1 MKKKLSRIPDAEL
14 DIMLILW
21 RHDRALRVSEIYTEL
36 QPVRPCSKA
45 AVHTLIDRLSKR
57 GFTHI
62 EHVETTQPY
71 KLITPLVKEKDYRTT
86 ESQTLVD
93 KLCSGKWQPLIA
105 SLCDCG
111 KLSEADLDE
120 IAELLNKGSKKK

>member
-1 MKKKLSRIPDAEL
+1 MKKRVSGVPDAEL

-21 RHDRALRVSEIYTEL
+21 KYDRPLRVVEIFKEL

-57 GFTHI
+57 GFVRI
-62 EHVETTQPY
+62 EHIQTTQPY
-71 KLITPLVKEKDYRTT
+71 KLITPLVKQKDYRTA
-86 ESQTLVD
+86 ESELLVN

-105 SLCDCG
+105 ALCDCG
-111 KLSEADLDE
+111 KLSKADLHELAE
-120 IAELLNKGSKKK
+120 IVNKGGKK